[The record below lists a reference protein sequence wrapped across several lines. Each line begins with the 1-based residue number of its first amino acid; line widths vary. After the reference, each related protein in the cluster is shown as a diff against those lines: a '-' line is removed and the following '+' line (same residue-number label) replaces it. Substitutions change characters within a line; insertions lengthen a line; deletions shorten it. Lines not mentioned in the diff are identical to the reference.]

1 MKKLLLSLI
10 SPAIATLCLAD
21 NIPSLLIQT
30 ETAEQHISL
39 AEISKVNYTD
49 TEMCIAMRNGDK
61 HTFIIDDIKGMKF
74 AEIDESA
81 TRIVAGTEVKLP
93 VKSFRL
99 DGTRKSSNDKHK
111 TITIIKTDKDTHK
124 IIK

>member
-1 MKKLLLSLI
+1 MKKLFIFGLTLALSM
-10 SPAIATLCLAD
+10 SCLAD